1 MRANP
6 PAAPTLGV
14 LDLGTARIR
23 LMQVRL
29 AEGQMHYAGHVE
41 CASRGMRKGAVV
53 ALSDTAAALR
63 QAAAE
68 LESQTGLP
76 LERVFVTITGAH
88 VRGISSQAGLA
99 LTSRSREVS
108 RDDARRVLDLAR
120 GINLP
125 ADRQILHVVPQEF
138 VLDHQGGIHEPIGML
153 ASRLE
158 AKIYAVTAGAAIKD
172 NLVIAA
178 NQAGLEVEELIF
190 APLAA
195 AEACLAAEQRQAG
208 VALVDMG
215 AGSTGMV
222 IYQHGSLMQAS
233 VVPVGGDHFTNDIA
247 VGLNTPIPEAERIK
261 QAFGAVAESWD
272 SATAIEVPNQG
283 GAEPRLLPQARLG
296 ECIEPRAR
304 ELTGLIQRELERRGG
319 LGAGVVVV
327 GGGGHLPGLLDLLAD
342 STGLPVR
349 MVTPEPIAGL
359 PATLVLPESAAL
371 LGACYYA
378 HRLMAREQ
386 HRPSLWDK
394 LRQRW
399 ADLAD

>member
-1 MRANP
+1 MGRPA
-6 PAAPTLGV
+6 AAPTLGL

-23 LMQVRL
+23 LLQVRL
-29 AEGQMHYAGHVE
+29 LDGQMHYAGHVE
-41 CASRGMRKGAVV
+41 QPSQGMRKGAVV
-53 ALSDTAAALR
+53 ALGEASAGLR
-63 QAAAE
+63 QAVAE
-68 LESQTGLP
+68 LERQTGLP
-76 LERVFVTITGAH
+76 LERVYVSLTGAH

-108 RDDARRVLDLAR
+108 REDARRVLDLAR
-120 GINLP
+120 GIHLP
-125 ADRQILHVVPQEF
+125 ADRQTLHVVPQEF
-138 VLDHQGGIHEPIGML
+138 VLDHQGGIHEPVGML

-158 AKIYAVTAGAAIKD
+158 AKIYAITASAAIKD

-222 IYQHGSLMQAS
+222 VYQQGSLMQAS
-233 VVPVGGDHFTNDIA
+233 VVPVGGDHFTSDIA
-247 VGLNTPIPEAERIK
+247 VGLNTPLNEAERIK
-261 QAFGAVAESWD
+261 HAFGAVAETWD

-283 GAEPRLLPQARLG
+283 GDEPRLLPQARLG
-296 ECIEPRAR
+296 ECIEPRAQ
-304 ELTGLIQRELERRGG
+304 ELVGLIQRELERRGG

-327 GGGGHLPGLLDLLAD
+327 GGGGRLPGLLDLL
-342 STGLPVR
+342 SRSSGLPVR
-349 MVTPEPIAGL
+349 IVTPEPIAGL
-359 PATLVLPESAAL
+359 PTALIQPEWACLV
-371 LGACYYA
+371 GACYYA
-378 HRLMAREQ
+378 HRLVARQQ